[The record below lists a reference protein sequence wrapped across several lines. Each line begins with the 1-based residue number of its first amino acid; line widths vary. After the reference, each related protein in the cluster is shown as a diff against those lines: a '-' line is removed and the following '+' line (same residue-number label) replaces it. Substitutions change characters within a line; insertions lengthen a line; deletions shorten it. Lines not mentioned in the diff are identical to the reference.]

1 VNGEKT
7 VRQKPTLGAWIEA
20 IRLRTLPLALS
31 SIITG
36 EFLAISVKQYH
47 WLILVL
53 TVLTTVFLQILSNLA
68 NDYGDAI
75 KGTDNEHRTGPER
88 TVQSGRI
95 TAAQMKNGIIVF
107 ALLSFISGLILLYVG
122 FGKNYY
128 YSLIFIALGI
138 AAIAAA
144 IQYTVGAKAY
154 GYKGLGD
161 VFVFVFFGLLGVV
174 GTWFLNTLQW
184 QWDILLPASAMG
196 FLSTGVLNLNN
207 MRDMDND
214 HTSGKRTIAGLMGYD
229 TARIYHLILI
239 TGAFLA
245 ATAYVTFHGKGIL
258 NFLFILSAPI
268 FIRDL
273 IQIFKTK
280 EKHTLDPYLKKLALS
295 SLLFSILFGVGLL
308 L

>member
-1 VNGEKT
+1 MNGEKT

-36 EFLAISVKQYH
+36 GFLAISVKQYH

-95 TAAQMKNGIIVF
+95 TAAQMKNGIILF
-107 ALLSFISGLILLYVG
+107 ALLSFLSGLWLLYIA
-122 FGKNYY
+122 FGTNLLL
-128 YSLIFIALGI
+128 SGIFLLLGI

-144 IQYTVGAKAY
+144 IQYTIGAKAY

-161 VFVFVFFGLLGVV
+161 AFVFLFFGLMGVA
-174 GTWFLNTLQW
+174 GTWFLNTLHW
-184 QWDILLPASAMG
+184 QWDILLPASSMG
-196 FLSTGVLNLNN
+196 LLSTGVLNLNN

-214 HTSGKRTIAGLMGYD
+214 HVSGKRTVAGFFGYKAARLYHMSLIILAFT
-229 TARIYHLILI
+229 TAAIYVGI
-239 TGAFLA
+239 
-245 ATAYVTFHGKGIL
+245 HGNNIW
-258 NFLFILSAPI
+258 NFLFVLSAPV
-268 FIRDL
+268 FILDL
-273 IQIFKTK
+273 IRIFRTK
-280 EKHTLDPYLKKLALS
+280 EKHTLDPYLKRLALS
-295 SLLFSILFGVGLL
+295 SLLFSVLFGIGLL